1 MAEPTQA
8 GHAGSMQT
16 INRILAAKGI
26 SPVSDLGYPEGSA
39 PGDPLWH
46 RQVRADYALS
56 RWSAAAPP
64 RFRGARATLP
74 AVIAWAELA
83 SADFSS
89 AGALLLTG
97 PTGTGKT
104 FEAYGALRHIAAAG
118 PDRFEMISM
127 TSADMYGSLR
137 PSKTVG
143 ASEHEL
149 RRLSRVPYLLLDDF
163 GTAKASEWTEE
174 VTFRLLNWR
183 YNECLPTVLTSNLPA
198 RDDQGGPDLTTFV
211 GDRVASRLA
220 EMATLVPVVG
230 DDRRRR
236 RGRDAA

>member
-1 MAEPTQA
+1 MTDVD
-8 GHAGSMQT
+8 H
-16 INRILAAKGI
+16 
-26 SPVSDLGYPEGSA
+26 PEGSA
-39 PGDPLWH
+39 PGDPSWH
-46 RQVRADYALS
+46 RQARAEYALS
-56 RWSAAAPP
+56 RWSAAAPL
-64 RFRGARATLP
+64 RFREARATLP
-74 AVIAWAELA
+74 AVVAWAERA
-83 SADFSS
+83 AVDPAS

-104 FEAYGALRHIAAAG
+104 FEAYGALRHIAASG
-118 PDRFEMISM
+118 PDRFEMIAL
-127 TSADMYGSLR
+127 TSADMYGTLR

-149 RRLSRVPYLLLDDF
+149 RRLCRVPFLLLDDF

-183 YNECLPTVLTSNLPA
+183 YNECLPTVMTSNLPA